1 MANQKDG
8 VRKVSLRTQRYWLRS
23 GAIKRRERVWDA
35 QSRAEWVRYNRTRS
49 RQYRLR
55 KLELEI
61 EDLDKQLEEVA

>member
-35 QSRAEWVRYNRTRS
+35 HARGGEVRYNRSRS
-49 RQYRLR
+49 RLYRLR

-61 EDLDKQLEEVA
+61 EDLDKQIKEVA